1 MNSKIGNYTEDE
13 LAYDF
18 FESLTKLFKSINTTK
33 EEVEKASENINTD
46 IFYREVRRLDTSIPN
61 IGITLNNKLVEL

>member
-18 FESLTKLFKSINTTK
+18 FESLTKLFKSIK
-33 EEVEKASENINTD
+33 SSMH
-46 IFYREVRRLDTSIPN
+46 F
-61 IGITLNNKLVEL
+61 

>member
-18 FESLTKLFKSINTTK
+18 FESLTKLFKSINTTIQAYPIL
-33 EEVEKASENINTD
+33 E
-46 IFYREVRRLDTSIPN
+46 
-61 IGITLNNKLVEL
+61 